1 MQWTHLRTAD
11 LNLLLALHL
20 LLEERQVKRAA
31 ERFGLSQPAMSRV
44 LQRLRETFK
53 DDLLIRTP
61 DGYEP
66 TLRAER
72 IRGELYEV
80 LWRAES
86 ILRNEAFDPATAQGT
101 FTISCSD
108 FSTFIQGP
116 ALARLIRERAPRLSL
131 ELLTISDDTFSDT
144 EKGRIDLVL
153 WVDDPPPPLVS
164 EPLFVEDYVCVVSKR
179 HPALKRPLTLETYF
193 EYPHV
198 VVTILSGRQTNLDT
212 RIERLGGKRE
222 AALKVPYFAA
232 ALAAVPHTDLIATVP
247 KRFALAHSHDK
258 EVRMIPAP
266 AGLEPVRYLMA
277 WHPRMTADPAHSWL
291 RSIVKESA
299 SPAS

>member
-1 MQWTHLRTAD
+1 MQLTHLRTAD

-53 DDLLIRTP
+53 DDLLIRTAY
-61 DGYEP
+61 GYEP

-72 IRGELYEV
+72 IKGELYEV

-86 ILRNEAFDPATAQGT
+86 ILRNDVFDPATASGT
-101 FTISCSD
+101 FTISGSD

-116 ALARLIRERAPRLSL
+116 ALVRLIRERAPHLSL
-131 ELLTISDDTFSDT
+131 ELVKFTDDTFSDA

-153 WVDDPPPPLVS
+153 WVDDAPSPLVS
-164 EPLFVEDYVCVVSKR
+164 EPLFVEDYVCVVSRR
-179 HPALKRPLTLETYF
+179 HPALKRPLTLKRYF

-198 VVTILSGRQTNLDT
+198 VVTILSGRQTILDA
-212 RIERLGGKRE
+212 RIERLGRKRE
-222 AALKVPYFAA
+222 AVLKVPYFAA

-247 KRFALAHSHDK
+247 KRFALAHGDTG
-258 EVRMIPAP
+258 ELRMIPAP
-266 AGLEPVRYLMA
+266 AELGPVRYLMA
-277 WHPRMTADPAHSWL
+277 WHPRVTTDPAHSWL

-299 SPAS
+299 PATD